1 MAVFGFPMALTPCV
15 ELQVSSMAQGY
26 HKYQHI
32 WEVTLAAIMADEDSN
47 EGSGPQGCGKY
58 LYNDTHFSQKYIKF
72 QTA

>member
-1 MAVFGFPMALTPCV
+1 MALTPCV
-15 ELQVSSMAQGY
+15 KLQISSMVQGY

-58 LYNDTHFSQKYIKF
+58 CIMTFQSKIHKIPNCAIK
-72 QTA
+72 